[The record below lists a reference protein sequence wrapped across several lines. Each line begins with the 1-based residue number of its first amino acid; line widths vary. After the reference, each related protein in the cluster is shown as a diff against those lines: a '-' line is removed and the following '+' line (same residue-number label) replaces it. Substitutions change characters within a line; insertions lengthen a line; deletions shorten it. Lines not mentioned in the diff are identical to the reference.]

1 MSLFTDPWQP
11 SGRSTWPETNNGV
24 EHGYMTLPGK
34 RKMIKI
40 RQTIY
45 EDPGNPF
52 QDELDAER
60 AARRESDED
69 SKYKPLPPE
78 PDEESPT
85 GRSFFEFDMGYD
97 PFVSGDSVEKGMRS
111 LSLDKPLPGAPSEV
125 SPMASSFHFDSF
137 GSDDGSNYGSDVYRV
152 PYAAEYPL
160 TAAQPSTSAEP
171 PRRNTHRSMSVAVPS
186 SPPPSTDEYV
196 SPRRSWPR
204 KNSLPLRS
212 EGIEVKDM
220 EPSARTPQ
228 SARDTRWY
236 GFYEDL
242 MSDYDKRRSKLK

>member
-11 SGRSTWPETNNGV
+11 SGRSTWPETSNGV
-24 EHGYMTLPGK
+24 EHGYMKLPGK
-34 RKMIKI
+34 RKMINI

-60 AARRESDED
+60 GVRRVSDED

-85 GRSFFEFDMGYD
+85 GRSFFEFDMDYD
-97 PFVSGDSVEKGMRS
+97 PFHSGESVEKGTRS
-111 LSLDKPLPGAPSEV
+111 LSLDKPLPIEPSEV
-125 SPMASSFHFDSF
+125 SPIASSFDFGSF
-137 GSDDGSNYGSDVYRV
+137 GSDDGSNYGPEGFPTPHPADASVAV
-152 PYAAEYPL
+152 
-160 TAAQPSTSAEP
+160 AQPRSSAEA
-171 PRRNTHRSMSVAVPS
+171 PRRNPHRSMSLAVPK
-186 SPPPSTDEYV
+186 SPPLLEHEYV
-196 SPRRSWPR
+196 SPRRFWPR
-204 KNSLPLRS
+204 KSSLPLTN

-220 EPSARTPQ
+220 EPSARTLQ
-228 SARDTRWY
+228 TARDTRFY

-242 MSDYDKRRSKLK
+242 MTVYDKPRSKL